1 MTSGNESKVHG
12 VKNGKV
18 ESKMQGN
25 KEKNVNKSKSSE
37 DVDESFSVDA
47 IYSNWG
53 HFSCESDEWLHITY
67 RLVGNLYV
75 QKSLWCIDCVNI
87 PAFSISTQGT
97 SEEMIIVCVLGVAEV
112 VLQYWIP
119 HTLICLQEAFISL

>member
-12 VKNGKV
+12 MKNGKV

-47 IYSNWG
+47 IATEDIFPVNQMND
-53 HFSCESDEWLHITY
+53 CILHTDSLGTCMY
-67 RLVGNLYV
+67 
-75 QKSLWCIDCVNI
+75 KSHY
-87 PAFSISTQGT
+87 
-97 SEEMIIVCVLGVAEV
+97 GV
-112 VLQYWIP
+112 
-119 HTLICLQEAFISL
+119 